1 MNILVVGLGLIGGS
15 FCKAIKRYTAHSC
28 WGLDN
33 DPDTIRQA
41 LNEGVIDAAVG
52 TEQLE
57 KADLTIV
64 CLHPQATLDFIRENG
79 ERFSAGNLVMD
90 TCGVKEVI
98 VAQCAPLLKERGVT
112 FIGAHPMAGR
122 EYSGF
127 SYSLTDLF
135 VGASLILTPDE
146 TVPSVALD
154 TIRQLAV
161 ALGFTNIVLTTPLIH
176 DQTIAF
182 TSQLAHVVSNAY
194 IKSPTLDNES
204 GFSAGSFLDLTR
216 VAKLNEHMWTELFMF
231 NKTPLIHEIE
241 HIMGHLEEYRQA
253 LLTNNAAQLEQLLRD
268 GRILKEK
275 SLKSHNL
282 ALNMEEM
289 P

>member
-28 WGLDN
+28 WGMDN
-33 DPDTIRQA
+33 DLRTVRQA
-41 LNEGVIDAAVG
+41 LQEGAIDGAV
-52 TEQLE
+52 TVEQLA
-57 KADLTIV
+57 KADMTII
-64 CLHPQATLDFIRENG
+64 CLHPQATLDFVRANAAK
-79 ERFSAGNLVMD
+79 FSAGSLVID
-90 TCGVKEVI
+90 TCGVKGVI
-98 VAQCAPLLKERGVT
+98 VAQCEPLLAAQGVT

-127 SYSLTDLF
+127 SYSLADLF
-135 VGASLILTPDE
+135 VGASLILTPDAAVNPAHLE
-146 TVPSVALD
+146 TV
-154 TIRQLAV
+154 RQLGTAV
-161 ALGFTNIVLTTPLIH
+161 GFTKIVRTTPLAH

-216 VAKLNEHMWTELFMF
+216 VAKLNESMWTELFLF
-231 NKTPLIHEIE
+231 NQAPLVTEIE
-241 HIMGHLEEYRQA
+241 QIIGHLEEYKQA
-253 LLTNNAAQLEQLLRD
+253 LMDKDARRLEQLLKD

-275 SLKSHNL
+275 SLEAKT
-282 ALNMEEM
+282 EKE
-289 P
+289 

>member
-57 KADLTIV
+57 KAHLTIV

-98 VAQCAPLLKERGVT
+98 VAQCAPLLKGRGVT

-146 TVPSVALD
+146 TVPSAALD

-241 HIMGHLEEYRQA
+241 QIMGHLEEYRQA
-253 LLTNNAAQLEQLLRD
+253 LLADNAAQLEQLLRD

-275 SLKSHNL
+275 SLKKL
-282 ALNMEEM
+282 
-289 P
+289 

>member
-1 MNILVVGLGLIGGS
+1 MHMNILVVGLGLIGGS

-41 LNEGVIDAAVG
+41 LNEGAIDAAVG

-64 CLHPQATLDFIRENG
+64 CLHPQATLDFIRENC

-146 TVPSVALD
+146 TVPSAALD

-241 HIMGHLEEYRQA
+241 QIMGHLEEYRQA
-253 LLTNNAAQLEQLLRD
+253 LLTDNAAQLEQLLRD

-275 SLKSHNL
+275 SLKK
-282 ALNMEEM
+282 

>member
-1 MNILVVGLGLIGGS
+1 
-15 FCKAIKRYTAHSC
+15 
-28 WGLDN
+28 
-33 DPDTIRQA
+33 
-41 LNEGVIDAAVG
+41 
-52 TEQLE
+52 
-57 KADLTIV
+57 
-64 CLHPQATLDFIRENG
+64 
-79 ERFSAGNLVMD
+79 MD

-98 VAQCAPLLKERGVT
+98 VAQCAPLLKGRGVT

-146 TVPSVALD
+146 TVPSAALD

-241 HIMGHLEEYRQA
+241 QIMGYLEEYRQA
-253 LLTNNAAQLEQLLRD
+253 LLTDNAAQLEQLLRD

-275 SLKSHNL
+275 SLKKL
-282 ALNMEEM
+282 
-289 P
+289 